1 MAPGRRR
8 VEGSKVGSKF
18 QAPRGTRDILP
29 GESERWEWLES
40 RTRDILSRYGYR
52 EVRTPLFEAT
62 DLFVR
67 SVGEATDI
75 VQKELYTFEDRKGRS
90 LTLRPEGT
98 APLVR
103 AYLEHSL
110 GHGEPVTRLSYIGPM
125 FRYERP
131 QAGRFRQFWQIG
143 AELLGPG
150 SPPADAEMIDLF
162 VAIIEGVG
170 LRGVSVLL
178 NSLGDA
184 TCRPVYRERIR
195 EYFASRAGELCED
208 CRERLRTNP
217 LRILDCKVPSCQPA
231 IAGAPSV
238 LDSLCDPCR
247 EHFAAV
253 QAALRGLGL
262 AYEIAP
268 RLVRGLDYYTR
279 TVFEVHAASLG
290 AQNAVGGGGRYDQLV
305 QDFGGPATP
314 AIGFSIGMERLLL
327 AAGVGEA
334 ESTYRPDVCVV
345 TRETG
350 AMVEA
355 LALAR
360 ALRGIEKGSKG
371 PGLRVIVDLAGRSAS
386 AQMKWA
392 SKARARFAVFVPAE
406 PEGFAVRD
414 MEAGRDEERQKTK
427 ETLREWLLARR
438 GEPLAEDAL
447 P

>member
-1 MAPGRRR
+1 MSA
-8 VEGSKVGSKF
+8 KF
-18 QAPRGTRDILP
+18 QAPKGTHDILP
-29 GESERWEWLES
+29 DESARWDRLER
-40 RTRDILSRYGYR
+40 RTREIADRYGYS
-52 EVRTPLFEAT
+52 EVRTPIFEAT

-75 VQKELYTFEDRKGRS
+75 VRKELYTFEDKKGRS

-110 GHGEPVTRLSYIGPM
+110 GHADPVTRLYYIGPM

-143 AELLGPG
+143 AELLGSG
-150 SPPADAEMIDLF
+150 GPPADAEMIDLF
-162 VAIIEGVG
+162 VSILGAVG
-170 LRGVSVLL
+170 LGNVKVLV

-195 EYFASRAGELCED
+195 EYFLSRKDELCGD
-208 CRERLRTNP
+208 CRERLETNP

-247 EHFAAV
+247 EHFDAV
-253 QAALRGLGL
+253 RRALDDLGI
-262 AYEIAP
+262 AHETAP

-279 TVFEVHAASLG
+279 TVFEVHAAGLG

-305 QDFGGPATP
+305 RDFGGPATP

-327 AAGVGEA
+327 ASREVE
-334 ESTYRPDVCVV
+334 EDPDTSPDVCVV
-345 TRETG
+345 ALQPE
-350 AMVEA
+350 AAIEA
-355 LALAR
+355 LRLAR
-360 ALRGIEKGSKG
+360 TLRGVGDPERRPLKV
-371 PGLRVIVDLAGRSAS
+371 LTDVAGRSAS

-392 SKARARFAVFVPAE
+392 SKVGAKFVAFVP
-406 PEGFAVRD
+406 PDSEGYAVRD
-414 MEAGRDEERQKTK
+414 MEAGRDEVKQKTV
-427 ETLREWLLARR
+427 EALQSWLLSRR
-438 GEPLAEDAL
+438 PAKTAAAPRTAGAKR
-447 P
+447 